1 MLCFFQ
7 QLCSYIEHALF
18 LVLFHQ
24 DLNLKHFEDMIA
36 ENVRAVN
43 SLCPIIVPP
52 KVGAVGQEETVADI
66 VQVFLSIIRTEQ

>member
-24 DLNLKHFEDMIA
+24 DLIA

-43 SLCPIIVPP
+43 SLCPIIVSP